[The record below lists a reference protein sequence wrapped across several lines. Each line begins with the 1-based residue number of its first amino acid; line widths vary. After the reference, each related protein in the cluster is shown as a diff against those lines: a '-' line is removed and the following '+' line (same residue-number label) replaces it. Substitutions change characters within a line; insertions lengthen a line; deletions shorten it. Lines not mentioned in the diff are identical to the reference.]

1 MNLGG
6 DMNRVFGSALLG
18 LILVGCGDDGGDTG
32 MGSKSGDTGMGSN
45 SGEETGCVVMEETA
59 LALDGTT
66 PSGYPVIDSVN
77 ILDGEHLA
85 ELTWSDDSSTALT
98 VSISDVSNARFQDME
113 VYWGSGPSPTIDLEC
128 NDQLVFDIQ
137 LSIVTED
144 GQLNETLSST
154 ATQIEGETSPT
165 IVVDLSTATGTF
177 NVMDW
182 TDETFDTT
190 SASLSADWNENGI
203 QGTIDGIGEST
214 DGDLAMATRIDVA
227 TFGATGF

>member
-1 MNLGG
+1 MDLGG
-6 DMNRVFGSALLG
+6 DMTRVFGSGLLG
-18 LILVGCGDDGGDTG
+18 LMLVGCGDKG
-32 MGSKSGDTGMGSN
+32 
-45 SGEETGCVVMEETA
+45 GEETGCVVMEETA

-66 PSGYPVIDSVN
+66 SSGHPVSDSVN

-85 ELTWSDDSSTALT
+85 ELTWNDESSTALT
-98 VSISDVSNARFQDME
+98 VSITDVSNPRFQDRE
-113 VYWGSGPSPTIDLEC
+113 VYWGPGPSPLIDLEC

-182 TDETFDTT
+182 TDEAFDTT
-190 SASLSADWNENGI
+190 SASLSAAWNENGI
-203 QGTIDGIGEST
+203 QGSIDGIGESS
-214 DGDLAMATRIDVA
+214 DGDLVMATRIDVA
-227 TFGATGF
+227 TFGASGF

>member
-1 MNLGG
+1 MK
-6 DMNRVFGSALLG
+6 RVLGSALLG
-18 LILVGCGDDGGDTG
+18 LILVGCGDN
-32 MGSKSGDTGMGSN
+32 SGDTGMGSTN
-45 SGEETGCVVMEETA
+45 GEETGCVVMDETA

-66 PSGYPVIDSVN
+66 SSGYSVSDSVN
-77 ILDGEHLA
+77 ILNGEHLA
-85 ELTWSDDSSTALT
+85 DLTWNDDRTTALT

-113 VYWGSGPSPTIDLEC
+113 VYWGPGPSPLIDLEC

-154 ATQIEGETSPT
+154 ATQIDGETSPT

-177 NVMDW
+177 NVTDW

-203 QGTIDGIGEST
+203 QGTIDGIGESSN
-214 DGDLAMATRIDVA
+214 GDVVMATRIDVA
-227 TFGATGF
+227 TFAASGF